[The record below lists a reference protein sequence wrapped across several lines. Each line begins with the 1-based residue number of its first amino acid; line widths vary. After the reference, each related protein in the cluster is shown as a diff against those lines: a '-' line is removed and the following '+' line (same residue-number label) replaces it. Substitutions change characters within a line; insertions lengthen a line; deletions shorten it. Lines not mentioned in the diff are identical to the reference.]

1 MRKFIAM
8 LLTVTLLVTGYGSCF
23 ADRVKLPASLLSIE
37 KETFY
42 GDTSVKEVVVPYGTQ
57 YIMARAFAYSGVEK
71 IYIPDTVTF
80 IASNAFEG
88 LDDLWIIAEEDSY
101 AYNFAQEYD
110 YYWKDANDFFEL
122 DKLLKGQELYDS
134 IGDSEPKPVS
144 REEILPD
151 KLALYDIDGITEEEG
166 LEVFKQANS
175 QIEEYNH
182 AIDSFEQGMD
192 EIKVTMEEVT
202 DVLEPVSIAQS
213 SENTTINL
221 DGTTFNLSGFA
232 SSGIGSDFQVKDVSI
247 QDDGSGVKIELNGQG
262 KTAYITINSS
272 GAYVNNTSYNT
283 MSVRK
288 ATSNSASKSGY
299 NFGEIISKL
308 RAYSN
313 KLNNWLNKVKP
324 QLKNEEKQADIIVK
338 ESKNTVDKNK
348 RALDLL
354 EQQMKNPKLYNQ
366 SSKAL
371 YDKRYTQAR
380 MRYESSQNNYNIAVK
395 NHKDLGTAN
404 GIVACV
410 TIFENFKSLLDN
422 CQKAW
427 DMYGLQQHGH
437 PTDIENVTPELLD
450 YAKKVDQYS
459 EGCLYVACAAGFMD
473 LVDIINKIAV
483 IVNKFSVL
491 GGLPGLVVK
500 EIINVVRSKWVKITK
515 QAIFDLATS
524 YLKSMGI
531 TLAFQTVIPNLYKEA
546 YDADAHLHGYI
557 VGYVTDEVTGQKLKA
572 VAVMMDGRLVY
583 TNANGYYEMMSGVG
597 TEQLLFKK
605 EWYVD
610 KPLTVNVEAA
620 TSYRRDVQL
629 KPKGKLSGTA
639 KDATT
644 GAPLS
649 GVRVTCGGYQTFT
662 NSQGFY
668 NFNLEESG
676 SVTVRFE
683 KEGYIPY
690 EDHASVSPGMT
701 TPVDAPMSRELEED
715 EYRVVLSWG
724 STPADLDSHLYQ
736 SGGYHIWYS
745 HKSATNANLDL
756 DDTNGYGPETTTFKI
771 DTVSTYTYYVHDF
784 TNKGST
790 NTGALGRSGAKV
802 VVYRGNKILGT
813 YYVPS
818 GGGTAWKVFTITQGE
833 FKVVG
838 TIGYYS
844 LAS

>member
-1 MRKFIAM
+1 
-8 LLTVTLLVTGYGSCF
+8 
-23 ADRVKLPASLLSIE
+23 
-37 KETFY
+37 
-42 GDTSVKEVVVPYGTQ
+42 
-57 YIMARAFAYSGVEK
+57 
-71 IYIPDTVTF
+71 
-80 IASNAFEG
+80 
-88 LDDLWIIAEEDSY
+88 
-101 AYNFAQEYD
+101 
-110 YYWKDANDFFEL
+110 
-122 DKLLKGQELYDS
+122 
-134 IGDSEPKPVS
+134 
-144 REEILPD
+144 
-151 KLALYDIDGITEEEG
+151 
-166 LEVFKQANS
+166 
-175 QIEEYNH
+175 
-182 AIDSFEQGMD
+182 
-192 EIKVTMEEVT
+192 
-202 DVLEPVSIAQS
+202 
-213 SENTTINL
+213 
-221 DGTTFNLSGFA
+221 
-232 SSGIGSDFQVKDVSI
+232 
-247 QDDGSGVKIELNGQG
+247 
-262 KTAYITINSS
+262 
-272 GAYVNNTSYNT
+272 
-283 MSVRK
+283 
-288 ATSNSASKSGY
+288 
-299 NFGEIISKL
+299 
-308 RAYSN
+308 
-313 KLNNWLNKVKP
+313 
-324 QLKNEEKQADIIVK
+324 
-338 ESKNTVDKNK
+338 
-348 RALDLL
+348 
-354 EQQMKNPKLYNQ
+354 
-366 SSKAL
+366 
-371 YDKRYTQAR
+371 
-380 MRYESSQNNYNIAVK
+380 
-395 NHKDLGTAN
+395 
-404 GIVACV
+404 
-410 TIFENFKSLLDN
+410 
-422 CQKAW
+422 
-427 DMYGLQQHGH
+427 
-437 PTDIENVTPELLD
+437 
-450 YAKKVDQYS
+450 
-459 EGCLYVACAAGFMD
+459 
-473 LVDIINKIAV
+473 
-483 IVNKFSVL
+483 
-491 GGLPGLVVK
+491 
-500 EIINVVRSKWVKITK
+500 
-515 QAIFDLATS
+515 
-524 YLKSMGI
+524 
-531 TLAFQTVIPNLYKEA
+531 
-546 YDADAHLHGYI
+546 
-557 VGYVTDEVTGQKLKA
+557 
-572 VAVMMDGRLVY
+572 
-583 TNANGYYEMMSGVG
+583 MMSGVG

-745 HKSATNANLDL
+745 HRSATNANLDL

-833 FKVVG
+833 FKVAG